1 MSDHDV
7 HARLHRVLTGGVSLE
22 DLLAEGRR
30 RAARAPAPQPT
41 PAQLPAG
48 AHRNLLEAL
57 DPAAPPVLPEGA
69 HARLRRALRGD
80 DGRRG

>member
-7 HARLHRVLTGGVSLE
+7 HARLYAVLTGQVSME
-22 DLLAEGRR
+22 DLVAEGRR
-30 RAARAPAPQPT
+30 RVAQTPAPKP
-41 PAQLPAG
+41 PAPLPAN

-57 DPAAPPVLPEGA
+57 DPAAPPVLPAGA

-80 DGRRG
+80 EGRR